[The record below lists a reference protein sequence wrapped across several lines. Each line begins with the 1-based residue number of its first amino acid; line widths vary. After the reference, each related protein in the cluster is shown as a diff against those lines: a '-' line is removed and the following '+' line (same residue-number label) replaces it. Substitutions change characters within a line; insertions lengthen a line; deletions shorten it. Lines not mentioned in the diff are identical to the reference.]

1 MPIEE
6 SSDTIVPMPIWIFL
20 QECKTTAKISISE
33 NKVGWN
39 GHDVVDN
46 NTYDELKMIIRN
58 DKGQMHF
65 GNDDDG
71 QNRSNEFEKND
82 MKAKLILR
90 IMMTDDE
97 GKVIFGNEDNGW
109 QKQNELDMTTVD
121 NIMSQYTVLHIAL

>member
-1 MPIEE
+1 
-6 SSDTIVPMPIWIFL
+6 
-20 QECKTTAKISISE
+20 
-33 NKVGWN
+33 
-39 GHDVVDN
+39 
-46 NTYDELKMIIRN
+46 
-58 DKGQMHF
+58 
-65 GNDDDG
+65 
-71 QNRSNEFEKND
+71 